1 MNKQIP
7 NTEHF
12 EHGFIK
18 TRLFKTEVEFVQFD
32 LNNYFFFIATPDK
45 VIEVMYNMMF
55 PFELLFNDN
64 IPKTNIQIQNITF
77 NKSKLF
83 RNYKKLNMFLYDFST
98 FENNIYKLNK
108 FKFRLEFYKRL
119 NLEGMYK
126 YYGLCI
132 NGNFTNILSW
142 LYNKIK
148 NDAI

>member
-1 MNKQIP
+1 MP

-32 LNNYFFFIATPDK
+32 FNNYFFFISTQDK
-45 VIEVMYNMMF
+45 VVEVMYNMMF

-132 NGNFTNILSW
+132 NGNFNNVLSW
-142 LYNKIK
+142 IYNKIK
-148 NDAI
+148 NDTV